1 MHQIYSSKSE
11 KIKIITS
18 EYDGLPS
25 DISSFT
31 IAYIGKHKAIS
42 PLDVK
47 ELNEDDFDTA
57 LLIECRLFNENE
69 EVFIFPRN
77 GVVQQ
82 RRIVKG
88 DEIINFVDKTIQLR
102 SKQDSKDRN
111 VLVLRHYFD
120 GNGYNI
126 QRYLKVN

>member
-1 MHQIYSSKSE
+1 MHQIYNSKSE
-11 KIKIITS
+11 NIKIINS

-25 DISSFT
+25 NISSYK

-47 ELNEDDFDTA
+47 ELTEEDFDPS
-57 LLIECRLFNENE
+57 LLIECRLFNDE
-69 EVFIFPRN
+69 EEIFVFPRN

-82 RRIVKG
+82 RQIVKG
-88 DEIINFVDKTIQLR
+88 VEIINFVDKTIQLR
-102 SKQDSKDRN
+102 SKKGSNDRN
-111 VLVLRHYFD
+111 VLVMRHYFD